1 LLEILLYDS
10 KETVKEKAID
20 ILLEARNVVQND
32 DKQHILRL
40 TVGLAQ
46 DTEDFSNRIAFLK
59 VINKLAQDMG
69 QTYCEGFIVPQ
80 VKFLGVDE
88 VPQVRIMV
96 ARNLIN
102 ISKIVSFEYFKNI
115 VFPLYEMLT

>member
-1 LLEILLYDS
+1 MLLYDS

-59 VINKLAQDMG
+59 VINKLA
-69 QTYCEGFIVPQ
+69 
-80 VKFLGVDE
+80 
-88 VPQVRIMV
+88 
-96 ARNLIN
+96 
-102 ISKIVSFEYFKNI
+102 
-115 VFPLYEMLT
+115 